1 MLSYRMNDSIKA
13 SQTAL
18 KILIHLNPLTY
29 FLQLAM
35 TSNHL
40 TSKLLALAKYDFYMP
55 LYKLIVL
62 TTARI
67 MNV

>member
-1 MLSYRMNDSIKA
+1 MSDNIKA
-13 SQTAL
+13 SLTAL
-18 KILIHLNPLTY
+18 KILIHSNPWIY

-55 LYKLIVL
+55 LYK
-62 TTARI
+62 
-67 MNV
+67 